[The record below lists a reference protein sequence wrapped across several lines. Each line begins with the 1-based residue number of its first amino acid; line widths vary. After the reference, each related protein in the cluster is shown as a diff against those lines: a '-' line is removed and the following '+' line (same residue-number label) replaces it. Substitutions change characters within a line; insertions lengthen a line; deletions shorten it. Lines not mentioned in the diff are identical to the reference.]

1 MAGEMRAMLDALMG
15 PRRDEAGY
23 VQKYSDPEICR
34 LYLTGLCPHGMFVNT
49 RHEIPP
55 CNKVHSDNLKAEYEE
70 DRKAKKVSYDHEA
83 IDVLGRIVATNDRFL
98 ASQREE
104 LKLKESIKPAVPADP
119 LQQQIAMLESQ
130 AAKAGEEGQLE
141 QYEVL
146 KKQAE
151 NLKSQASTERR
162 MTEVKHWVCDTCGSF
177 LEDWGDDQS
186 RYKDHYIGKIH
197 NGFQDIRDQFAK
209 LKKLADGEGRTSGSR
224 ERENRDREPN
234 RSRERSPPRRDSR
247 ERHNDRSST
256 KRERSRERE
265 RYRDEPYHRR
275 DDRDRDRDR
284 DRHDRDRDHRDKRD
298 DRDRRR

>member
-1 MAGEMRAMLDALMG
+1 MRAMLDALMG

-23 VQKYSDPEICR
+23 VQKYSDTEICR

-55 CNKVHSDNLKAEYEE
+55 CNKVHSDNLKAQYEE
-70 DRKAKKVSYDHEA
+70 DRKAKKVSYEREA
-83 IDVLGRIVATNDRFL
+83 VEVLGRIVATNDRFI
-98 ASQREE
+98 AAQREE

-197 NGFQDIRDQFAK
+197 NGFQDIRDQFVK
-209 LKKLADGEGRTSGSR
+209 LKKMLDNEGGSSASR
-224 ERENRDREPN
+224 ERETRDRGEPN
-234 RSRERSPPRRDSR
+234 RSRERSRSPRRDSR
-247 ERHNDRSST
+247 EKHSDRSSS
-256 KRERSRERE
+256 KRERSRERD
-265 RYRDEPYHRR
+265 RYRDEPYQRR

-284 DRHDRDRDHRDKRD
+284 YDRERDNYRRD
-298 DRDRRR
+298 DRRR